1 MPSDSRP
8 TVLHVTSALPER
20 ASDTTAEQPW
30 PVRTLSMKISDYV
43 DKMAPL
49 WVEGQI
55 MQLNRR
61 GNTCYLTLRDTDVD
75 MSLSVTTPANT
86 LAAMGPTIQEGTRVV
101 VHAKPV
107 FWTKRGSLMMDARQ
121 IRHVGIGELLARL
134 EELKQVLHSEGLFHP
149 SRKRPLPFLPRC
161 IGLITGRA
169 SAAEK
174 DVVENT
180 RRRWPGAQFEIREVA
195 VQGPKTVTEVSAA
208 LAELDDAADVEVI
221 VIARGG
227 GSVED
232 LLPFSNE
239 ALIRA
244 VSGARTPVVSAI
256 GHDIDSPLLDLVADV
271 AASTPT
277 DASKL
282 IVPDLAEELRSVQ
295 HARSRGGQALR
306 HRLRHE
312 RHRLESTISRPAYA
326 DRSTYVTIRRAEITD
341 LDRRRAEAQVR
352 RVERAREQ
360 VRHLDGQVRT
370 LSPEATLRRGY
381 AIVQHAEGGIV
392 TDRQEIDA
400 DETLRVRLARGD
412 FAVRPVS

>member
-43 DKMAPL
+43 DKMAPV
-49 WVEGQI
+49 WIEGQI

-86 LAAMGPTIQEGTRVV
+86 LAAMGPTIKEGTRVV

-208 LAELDDAADVEVI
+208 LTELDDAADVEVI

-256 GHDIDSPLLDLVADV
+256 GHDVDNPLLDLVADV
-271 AASTPT
+271 RASTPT

-295 HARSRGGQALR
+295 HARARGGQALR

-341 LDRRRAEAQVR
+341 LDRRRAEAQIR
-352 RVERAREQ
+352 RVDRAREQ
-360 VRHLDGQVRT
+360 VRHLDRQVRT

-392 TDRQEIDA
+392 TDRQEVDA

>member
-30 PVRTLSMKISDYV
+30 PVRTLSMKISAYV

-312 RHRLESTISRPAYA
+312 RHHLESTISRPAYA